1 MKKIHILLSALC
13 LIGATAGIFLTD
25 KSTPMLGCALLL
37 AAAVL
42 QIPAIILSTRKSLVF
57 RLKIPHISLIL
68 LLLDAALCGMVL
80 FGVDSAIFFFPI
92 TLIVGAAALIPMP
105 RTADPD
111 PTGERFISLLTEA
124 LDTISRATAER
135 DCGIHT
141 QLLYEKARFCEP
153 CADPAARSTEK
164 RILAEILA
172 LHPKDSDDI
181 MARKCAAI
189 SALLDER
196 SEITRGEA
204 LTKH

>member
-1 MKKIHILLSALC
+1 MKKLHILLSVLC
-13 LIGATAGIFLTD
+13 LIGASAGIFLLD
-25 KSTPMLGCALLL
+25 AATPMLGCALLL
-37 AAAVL
+37 AATVL

-68 LLLDAALCGMVL
+68 LLLSAALCGMVL
-80 FGVDSAIFFFPI
+80 FGVGSAIYFFPI
-92 TLIVGAAALIPMP
+92 ALAACALALIPMP
-105 RTADPD
+105 RIVDPD
-111 PTGERFISLLTEA
+111 PTGERFTSMLTEA

-164 RILAEILA
+164 RILAEILT

-181 MARKCAAI
+181 MAKKCAAI

-196 SEITRGEA
+196 SEITRGEVFA
-204 LTKH
+204 KH

>member
-1 MKKIHILLSALC
+1 MKKIHILLSVLC
-13 LIGATAGIFLTD
+13 LIAASAGIFLLD
-25 KSTPMLGCALLL
+25 EAIPMLGCALLL
-37 AAAVL
+37 AASVL

-68 LLLDAALCGMVL
+68 LLLSAALCGMVL
-80 FGVDSAIFFFPI
+80 LGVDCAIYFLPI
-92 TLIVGAAALIPMP
+92 SLIASIVALIPMP

-111 PTGERFISLLTEA
+111 PTGERFTSMLTEA

-153 CADPAARSTEK
+153 CADSAARSTEK
-164 RILAEILA
+164 KIFSEILA

-181 MARKCAAI
+181 MAKKCAAI

-196 SEITRGEA
+196 SEITHGEA
-204 LTKH
+204 LIKH